1 MGFLDQLKQLQE
13 LKSKMDDV
21 KGRLDTITVSEE
33 NQYVKITVNG
43 NRRVTAIEIKQQPDT
58 RELERQIL
66 SVLNEALIKSDS
78 VMQSEMKGV
87 MPNIPGLGG

>member
-21 KGRLDTITVSEE
+21 KARLDTITVSEE
-33 NQYVKITVNG
+33 NQYIKATVNG
-43 NRRVTAIEIKQQPDT
+43 NRKITAIEIKQSIDP
-58 RELERQIL
+58 RELERQLL
-66 SVLNEALIKSDS
+66 SVLNEALVKSDS

-87 MPNIPGLGG
+87 MPNIPGLG